1 MNRHIILDRQIV
13 PDAWQFVA
21 DGATVPDRGDA
32 IIPLSTWL
40 AAGARANVRDGRT
53 GVWLAPDDEP
63 AELAADLAGLPL
75 VAVHFPQFTDGRG
88 YSTAR
93 LLRQRHGFKGELRA
107 IGEVLRDQLFYLERV
122 GFNAFDLKE
131 GKSLEDALLAFGD
144 FSDAYQSSVERPV
157 PPYRRRHAG
166 GLAQ

>member
-1 MNRHIILDRQIV
+1 MNRRVILDRNIV
-13 PDAWQFVA
+13 SDPWHLVA
-21 DGATVPDRGDA
+21 AGEAVPARGDA
-32 IIPLSTWL
+32 ILPLSTWL
-40 AAGARANVRDGRT
+40 AAGAGANVRDGRT

-63 AELAADLAGLPL
+63 AKLAADLAGLPL

-107 IGEVLRDQLFYLERV
+107 FGDVLRDQLFYLERV

-131 GKSLEDALLAFGD
+131 GKSVEDALLAFGD
-144 FSDAYQSSVERPV
+144 FSDAYQSSVERPL
-157 PPYRRRHAG
+157 PHYRRRPAG
-166 GLAQ
+166 ADA